1 MRFNHEV
8 EGGKRTDLSSR
19 YGGVLEKMTS
29 ARAKAGGLKR
39 CKEANMADAERMEE
53 KSSRRWSQSQGRT
66 GRATEAIIRT

>member
-1 MRFNHEV
+1 
-8 EGGKRTDLSSR
+8 
-19 YGGVLEKMTS
+19 MTS